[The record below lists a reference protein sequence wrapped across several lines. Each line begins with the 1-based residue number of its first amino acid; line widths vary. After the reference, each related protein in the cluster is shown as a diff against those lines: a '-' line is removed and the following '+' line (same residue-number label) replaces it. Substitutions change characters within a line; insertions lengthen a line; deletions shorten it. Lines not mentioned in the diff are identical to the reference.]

1 MATVNFSVPDDIRQE
16 FNQLF
21 EKENKSAILTR
32 LMQQAIE
39 EEKKQQQRRQMA
51 VDKILQLRATQTPVS
66 AADIEQAREELRR

>member
-16 FNQLF
+16 FNRLF

-39 EEKKQQQRRQMA
+39 EQQRRQLA
-51 VDKILQLRATQTPVS
+51 IDKILQLRSTQAPVS
-66 AADIEQAREELRR
+66 AADIEQAREELRK

>member
-39 EEKKQQQRRQMA
+39 EKNNSNVASWRSIK
-51 VDKILQLRATQTPVS
+51 S
-66 AADIEQAREELRR
+66 CN

>member
-39 EEKKQQQRRQMA
+39 EKKQQQRRQLA
-51 VDKILQLRATQTPVS
+51 IDKILQLRDKQTPVS
-66 AADIEQAREELRR
+66 AAEIQQSRDELRK